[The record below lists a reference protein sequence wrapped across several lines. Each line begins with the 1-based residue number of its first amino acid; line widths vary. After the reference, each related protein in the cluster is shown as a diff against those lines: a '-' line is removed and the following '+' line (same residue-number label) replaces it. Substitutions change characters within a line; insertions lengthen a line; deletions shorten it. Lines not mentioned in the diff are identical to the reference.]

1 MAHATRLAL
10 GTVQFGLNY
19 GVANESGQV
28 AASEVARSIAQARK
42 AGLDTLD
49 TAIAY
54 GDAERRLGEAGV
66 AGWKVVTKL
75 PPMPE
80 TTSAVSWV
88 RSQVN
93 ESMARLKVS
102 SLYGLMLHQP
112 SALFSTQGRALFDAL
127 NELKRDGRVK
137 KIGISA
143 YGPDEIHE
151 VISRFPIDIAQAPFN
166 VIDRRMLDSGCL
178 AVLDQHGIEFH
189 ARSIFLQGLL
199 LMDAVDRPPQFAR
212 WADLWAAWHAWLSE
226 NQLTPLTACLGFV
239 TSDPRVS
246 RMVIGVDSL
255 AQLSQVIQAVDS
267 PMKTYLSG
275 ELASTDPELIN
286 PSNWSKQ

>member
-1 MAHATRLAL
+1 MAHASRLAL

-19 GVANESGQV
+19 GIANRSGQV
-28 AASEVARSIAQARK
+28 PADEVTRIIARASA

-49 TAIAY
+49 TAIVY
-54 GDAERRLGEAGV
+54 GDAERQLGEVGV

-80 TTSAVSWV
+80 SSSVAAWV

-93 ESMARLKVS
+93 ESIARLRVS

-112 SALFSTQGRALFDAL
+112 SVLLSTQGEALFDAI
-127 NELKRDGRVK
+127 NELKRDGRVE

-143 YGPDEIHE
+143 YGPEEIE
-151 VISRFPIDIAQAPFN
+151 AVTTRFPLDVVQAPLS
-166 VIDRRMLDSGCL
+166 VIDRRMQESGCL
-178 AVLDQHGIEFH
+178 AFLARQGIEFH

-199 LMDAVDRPPQFAR
+199 LMDAADRPPGFAR
-212 WADLWAAWHAWLSE
+212 WGDLWATWHTWLSE
-226 NQLTPLTACLGFV
+226 YQLTPLTASLGYV
-239 TSDPRVS
+239 ASDPRVS
-246 RMVIGVDSL
+246 RMVVGVDSL
-255 AQLSQVIQAVDS
+255 AQLNQIIEAADG
-267 PMKTYLSG
+267 PMKTDLPA
-275 ELASTDPELIN
+275 ELASADPELIN